1 LLSKVI
7 FAARIGKKLL
17 TTGAN
22 LSEHQAKLPDH
33 QRVYRKLREMILFG
47 ELAPGQPVT
56 IQGLVSTLD
65 VGMTPV
71 REAIRRLTSEGALEF
86 KGNRRVSVPQ
96 PDMSQWNDI
105 AYARLSVEPEL
116 ARKATENI
124 GEEELSRLTSY
135 DDQLNAAIDKGDVR
149 GYLEH
154 NYRFHAYL
162 YDLAGSEVLSS
173 IANMLWLRAGP
184 SLRVVLGRYGTANLP
199 DKHAEAMAAM
209 RAGDGEGVA
218 AAIRGDIEQGIA
230 QVRETL
236 LSA

>member
-1 LLSKVI
+1 MSD
-7 FAARIGKKLL
+7 R
-17 TTGAN
+17 
-22 LSEHQAKLPDH
+22 QAKLPDH
-33 QRVYRKLREMILFG
+33 QRVYRQLREMILFG
-47 ELAPGQPVT
+47 ELTPGQPVT

-96 PDMSQWNDI
+96 PDLDQWNDI
-105 AYARLSVEPEL
+105 AYARLSVEPQL
-116 ARKATENI
+116 AKKATKNI
-124 GEEELSRLTSY
+124 GQDELDRLVSY
-135 DDQLNAAIDKGDVR
+135 DDQLNAAIDRGDVR

-162 YDLAGSEVLSS
+162 YDLANSEVLSS

-209 RAGDGEGVA
+209 RSGDAEAVA
-218 AAIRGDIEQGIA
+218 AAIQGDIEQGIA

-236 LSA
+236 LST